1 MTARKPAARRALQ
14 WLGESPDA
22 QRVESPTPAS
32 RSSTTHDEPAPT
44 AGARPRKSERRAA
57 RRAAFYAD
65 RRHRAANSP
74 RALFEVAAD
83 QVRAL
88 DNERALTAATKA
100 LDAVIARYGT

>member
-1 MTARKPAARRALQ
+1 MTPRKSSTARALQ

-22 QRVESPTPAS
+22 TPPVSPATPTAA
-32 RSSTTHDEPAPT
+32 TNVPAPAT
-44 AGARPRKSERRAA
+44 VSRPRKAERRAA

-65 RRHRAANSP
+65 RRRRAAHSP

-88 DNERALTAATKA
+88 DRDRALTAATKA
-100 LDAVIARYGT
+100 LDAVIARYS

>member
-1 MTARKPAARRALQ
+1 MQ

-22 QRVESPTPAS
+22 TAIGAPATAGPPATPSPTPAVT
-32 RSSTTHDEPAPT
+32 STDT
-44 AGARPRKSERRAA
+44 RPRKAERRAA

-65 RRHRAANSP
+65 RRQRAVHSP

-88 DNERALTAATKA
+88 DDDRALTAAVKA
-100 LDAVIARYGT
+100 LDQVIARYGS